1 MLRMSSPMPPQRPSV
16 EPTDVLVVGAGPVGL
31 TVACALQHH
40 GASFRI
46 LEQRTEP
53 NASSKANNV
62 WARPQELLAGIGVR
76 DQLAARAH
84 TISDVKVLL
93 DGKPLDRVP
102 VSHVSSPYADALYT
116 GQDVIETTLDE
127 VLGHG
132 GARVERGRVVRG
144 LTQDADGV
152 TVTVADAGDG
162 DGAPVEH
169 IRCRYLVGADGT
181 EGTVRKALGLEFEP
195 ERLED
200 RATRQIDA
208 KLGWRRSTEPDQLWF
223 FLYEHGFAGVMPVW
237 GGRHRLFFL
246 EDDAE
251 VADRDPT
258 LAEMQDRAREVIGD
272 PTITL
277 TDPVWFSHGRF
288 EHGVAPAYRQGRV
301 LLAGDA
307 GHRTLPIGG
316 QGMNAGMT
324 DAVGLAWRLAM
335 TLDGA
340 GGDTLLDSY
349 ASERQGAHADLDEDQ
364 AAGFRQLMYRGRLGD
379 AALKTAADAIPNLGS
394 RVFGGDDL
402 QQLTVAYRDS
412 PLSEDHLHALPLT
425 QRGAPRA
432 GDRAPDARVTT
443 PDGKTLALFDRI
455 YAPDAPSWGWTLL
468 AFDGRDED
476 ALPALAEACS
486 AAAPWPWVRSHL
498 VVAAPAAQAEPAG
511 VPVLFDLDEA
521 AHAAYGLRG
530 RAALVLVRPDGH
542 IALRAPADRAGQL
555 TAYLERLSTPSSVAE
570 DVPA

>member
-1 MLRMSSPMPPQRPSV
+1 MAADETQHAISES
-16 EPTDVLVVGAGPVGL
+16 TDVVVIGAGPVGL

-40 GASFRI
+40 GVPFRI
-46 LEQRTEP
+46 VEQRMEP
-53 NASSKANNV
+53 NPHSKANNL

-76 DQLAARAH
+76 DRLAERAY
-84 TISDVKVLL
+84 TVPDVRVLL

-102 VSHVSSPYADALYT
+102 VSHVDSPYADALYT
-116 GQDVIETTLDE
+116 GQDVIEATLVE
-127 VLGHG
+127 VLEQAGN
-132 GARVERGRVVRG
+132 RVERGRAVRG
-144 LTQDADGV
+144 LEQDADGV
-152 TVTVADAGDG
+152 TVTVSDAEDPE
-162 DGAPVEH
+162 GAVEQL
-169 IRCRYLVGADGT
+169 RCRYLVGADGT

-195 ERLED
+195 EHLEG

-208 KLGWRRSTEPDQLWF
+208 KLSWRRSTEPDQLWF

-246 EDDAE
+246 EDDEE

-258 LAEMQDRAREVIGD
+258 LDEMQARAREVIGD

-277 TDPVWFSHGRF
+277 SDPTWFSHGRF
-288 EHGVAPAYRQGRV
+288 QHGVALAYAQGRV

-335 TLDGA
+335 VLDGA
-340 GGDTLLDSY
+340 AGDLVLGSY

-364 AAGFRQLMYRGRLGD
+364 AKGFEQLMYRGRLGD
-379 AALKTAADAIPNLGS
+379 AALKAAGRAVPNLGS

-412 PLSEDHLHALPLT
+412 LLSEDHLHSHVLP
-425 QRGAPRA
+425 QRAAAQA
-432 GDRAPDARVTT
+432 GDRAPDARVAAQDGETT
-443 PDGKTLALFDRI
+443 TLFERLR
-455 YAPDAPSWGWTLL
+455 APGDPTWSWTLL
-468 AFDGRDED
+468 AFDGGEED
-476 ALPALAEACS
+476 ALRQLDAAC
-486 AAAPWPWVRSHL
+486 AAVRRWRWVRPQL
-498 VVAAPAAQAEPAG
+498 VVAAPAASVDQAG
-511 VPVLFDLDEA
+511 TPVLFDLDEA

-530 RAALVLVRPDGH
+530 HPALVLVRPDGH
-542 IALRAPADRAGQL
+542 IALRAAADGAERL
-555 TAYLERLSTPSSVAE
+555 TAYCGRLSA
-570 DVPA
+570 A